1 MIATTF
7 RLAVSSALIPA
18 LCVAVAAV
26 DAQPPAPPAHVGM
39 SDAAQIASAVAPLP
53 KEMRDGATVMGWK
66 GEALVTLRAGSNDMT
81 CLGPDPKRPQF
92 HTACYQNG
100 MEPFMKRGRELRAS
114 GVTGD
119 QVDSVRFRE
128 VRQKKIAMP
137 NRAMSL
143 YSLTGGTVDPATGE
157 VKGARPLFVVYVPFA
172 TSKTTGLST
181 QPIKDGPWLMFP
193 GTPKAHIM
201 FQPSM

>member
-1 MIATTF
+1 MPQLRLAISVLAVATT
-7 RLAVSSALIPA
+7 LSS
-18 LCVAVAAV
+18 VVQGQAA
-26 DAQPPAPPAHVGM
+26 APPAYVGM
-39 SDAAQIASAVAPLP
+39 SDAAQIVSAVAPLP
-53 KEMRDGATVMGWK
+53 KEMRDGATVMAWK
-66 GEALVTLRAGSNDMT
+66 GEALVTLRKGSNDMT
-81 CLGPDPKRPQF
+81 CLGPDPKRTSF

-100 MEPFMKRGRELRAS
+100 MEPFMKRGRDLRAS

-128 VRQKKIAMP
+128 VRQKKLLMP

-157 VKGARPLFVVYVPFA
+157 VKGARPLFVVYIPFA
-172 TSKTTGLST
+172 TSKSTGLST
-181 QPIKDGPWLMFP
+181 QPLKDGPWLMLP

-201 FQPSM
+201 FQSSM

>member
-1 MIATTF
+1 MAHLLICGA
-7 RLAVSSALIPA
+7 LACALIASTAPA
-18 LCVAVAAV
+18 QA
-26 DAQPPAPPAHVGM
+26 PASTTPPAHA
-39 SDAAQIASAVAPLP
+39 SLSAAAQIAAAVQPLP
-53 KEMRDGATVMGWK
+53 KEMRDGATVLGYTES
-66 GEALVTLRAGSNDMT
+66 GLVSLRAGTNDMI
-81 CLGPDPKRPQF
+81 CLGPDPKRASF

-128 VRQKKIAMP
+128 VRQKKLAMP

-143 YSLTGGTVDPATGE
+143 YSLTGGTVDPTSGE

-172 TSKTTGLST
+172 TMQSTGLST